1 MIPKRPA
8 LVEYVG
14 RLQVRPAFKQAVEK
28 DGVASKIT

>member
-14 RLQVRPAFKQAVEK
+14 RLSARLALKRAVEK
-28 DGVASKIT
+28 DDRIRK